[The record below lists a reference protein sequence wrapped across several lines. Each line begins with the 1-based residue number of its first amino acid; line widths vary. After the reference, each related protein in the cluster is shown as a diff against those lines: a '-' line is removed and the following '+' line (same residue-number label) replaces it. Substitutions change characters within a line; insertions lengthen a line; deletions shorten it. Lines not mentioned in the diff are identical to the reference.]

1 MQTLLTR
8 EQVQDV
14 IDFAEGI
21 YIAENGIY
29 SPWLSNEVLQNLN
42 NNPRIPDSDKIKDA
56 LSKYKSN
63 SENIKGYMDFMSHFD
78 MIFERTLQAYV
89 NVLALDLEYFP
100 TNAYTQSDWQSEQLK
115 KDMQTVDNFL
125 TKFDYKTE
133 FRNVLKQV
141 MKNETYYTWFRR
153 QKWGNKG
160 MKYALQV
167 MPQDYCMLTGY
178 WEKGLLWDFD
188 LSYFF
193 QPGVDIN
200 GYDQVFKEYLKNAL
214 DGKGDITDYIPTNQ
228 FNDRRGTYAL
238 WTQTSPTDGSWA
250 WKFSPRD
257 FSQTPYLAPLLK
269 EAISNEEV
277 AELQKDKDIAAAYGI
292 LAGEIQLFDNA
303 KSGTTKNQFAIDPKT
318 LGTFMGKAKRGL
330 GNNVKLAAMPVK
342 NVDFY
347 QYEDKNP
354 SSYDEQLRTTAG
366 VGSGISRVIYSSD
379 RMSNAE
385 LQFAVEELYHTMEPM
400 YAQFSNFL
408 EFYVNQMTKKYKFAF
423 RFSGCS
429 YQFDRQDRFDRLC
442 KAADKGIVL
451 GPSAWGAAMGYKPQD
466 FNRLLEQGHYS
477 DFTDKLTLL
486 LNANTMKDGSDNK
499 GGREKIDDTI
509 LTDSGER
516 TRNS

>member
-115 KDMQTVDNFL
+115 KDMRIVDNFL

-167 MPQDYCMLTGY
+167 LPQDYCMLTGY
-178 WEKGLLWDFD
+178 WEKGLLFD
-188 LSYFF
+188 SY
-193 QPGVDIN
+193 
-200 GYDQVFKEYLKNAL
+200 
-214 DGKGDITDYIPTNQ
+214 
-228 FNDRRGTYAL
+228 
-238 WTQTSPTDGSWA
+238 
-250 WKFSPRD
+250 
-257 FSQTPYLAPLLK
+257 
-269 EAISNEEV
+269 
-277 AELQKDKDIAAAYGI
+277 
-292 LAGEIQLFDNA
+292 
-303 KSGTTKNQFAIDPKT
+303 
-318 LGTFMGKAKRGL
+318 
-330 GNNVKLAAMPVK
+330 
-342 NVDFY
+342 
-347 QYEDKNP
+347 
-354 SSYDEQLRTTAG
+354 
-366 VGSGISRVIYSSD
+366 
-379 RMSNAE
+379 
-385 LQFAVEELYHTMEPM
+385 
-400 YAQFSNFL
+400 
-408 EFYVNQMTKKYKFAF
+408 
-423 RFSGCS
+423 
-429 YQFDRQDRFDRLC
+429 
-442 KAADKGIVL
+442 
-451 GPSAWGAAMGYKPQD
+451 
-466 FNRLLEQGHYS
+466 
-477 DFTDKLTLL
+477 
-486 LNANTMKDGSDNK
+486 
-499 GGREKIDDTI
+499 
-509 LTDSGER
+509 
-516 TRNS
+516 